1 MVNLGQFD
9 DKLPEYSRHDTNQI
23 WNNKAEEAS
32 NNLVRVCDSIV
43 KNGGKAPIMKCAIY
57 GVGNL
62 AYKDDNGVYI
72 VPITSLKD

>member
-1 MVNLGQFD
+1 MINCLNIIVMIEIKFG
-9 DKLPEYSRHDTNQI
+9 I
-23 WNNKAEEAS
+23 NKAEEAS
-32 NNLVRVCDSIV
+32 NNLVRVYDSIV
-43 KNGGKAPIMKCAIY
+43 KNGGKAPIMKCVIY